1 MVTSLGMLGRTLA
14 FGAFMGV
21 VIVAMLLLAT
31 DARAGDEDF
40 FGIEGRPIAMNVT
53 VDPGD
58 LVDKWWWDFEGDGC
72 YTWSSA
78 AGPNTT
84 HTYQEAGLYYP
95 VLKATNDSIMVK
107 TWIFQALVDPD
118 NEPPEVVASPEYL
131 EVLRGETAS
140 FTGTAIDDGQVVL
153 YEWDFDGD
161 GSFDFQSVESAAT
174 TWVYNGLGEFTA
186 VLRATDDQGATGTS
200 TVTVLVHNQP
210 PTVRANDIVS
220 TDEDVTLRVT
230 AEDPDGEIVS
240 IEWDLGDGSD
250 KVTTTGP
257 LVDHRY
263 PLEGEYTVHV
273 IVTDDAGATATT
285 FFTVERVPPVVMDR
299 VIASADP
306 DEVFIG
312 ETILF
317 EAELLE
323 GPDPSYSVTWDLGDG
338 NQSVEWTLE
347 HIYAEPGTYTV
358 KVTAI
363 DAKAVIIV
371 DQLVVKVLWIPNESP
386 VAVPSVEQWVMPG
399 HNLRFSDGSFDPDG
413 YIVLWQWD
421 FDGDGTFD
429 HTNITDGNHTHVYPD
444 EGLFTAVLKVTDNR
458 GEVGI
463 ATVNIKVDRD
473 APDDDPVD
481 DTVGAAVCCVVTV
494 VILVVVAYW
503 ALRRSMVTPRKDGG
517 PVGPPEGVGPEN
529 GTGDGE
535 EPEPAPS
542 DD

>member
-14 FGAFMGV
+14 FWASMAFV
-21 VIVAMLLLAT
+21 LVAILLLAT
-31 DARAGDEDF
+31 DSRAGDEDF
-40 FGIEGRPIAMNVT
+40 YGIEGRPIAMNVT
-53 VDPGD
+53 VDSGG

-118 NEPPEVVASPEYL
+118 NRPPEVVVSQEYL
-131 EVLRGETAS
+131 SVLRGETVV

-153 YEWDFDGD
+153 YEWDFNGD
-161 GSFDFQSVESAAT
+161 GIFDAESSTSAAA

-200 TVTVLVHNQP
+200 TVTVFVHNKP
-210 PTVRANDIVS
+210 PTVMANDIIS
-220 TDEDVTLRVT
+220 DNMDVTLRVI

-240 IEWDLGDGSD
+240 IEWDLGDASAN
-250 KVTTTGP
+250 VTTTGP
-257 LVDHRY
+257 TVDHRY

-273 IVTDDAGATATT
+273 TVTDDAGATATT
-285 FFTVERVPPVVMDR
+285 FFTVERVPPMVMHQ

-312 ETILF
+312 ETIRF
-317 EAELLE
+317 EAELLD
-323 GPDPSYSVTWDLGDG
+323 GPDASISVTWDLGDG
-338 NQSVEWTLE
+338 NQSVEWTLD

-358 KVTAI
+358 KVTALNS
-363 DAKAVIIV
+363 KNVIVV
-371 DQLVVKVLWIPNESP
+371 DQLVVKVLWIPNKPP

-399 HNLRFSDGSFDPDG
+399 RNLRFSDGSYDPDG

-429 HTNITDGNHTHVYPD
+429 HSNTTDGNHTHVYPD
-444 EGLFTAVLKVTDNR
+444 EGLFTALLTVTDNR

-481 DTVGAAVCCVVTV
+481 DTEGAAICCAVTV
-494 VILVVVAYW
+494 VTLVIVAYW

-517 PVGPPEGVGPEN
+517 PVGPPEDVGPEN
-529 GTGDGE
+529 GTEDGGE
-535 EPEPAPS
+535 VEPSPS